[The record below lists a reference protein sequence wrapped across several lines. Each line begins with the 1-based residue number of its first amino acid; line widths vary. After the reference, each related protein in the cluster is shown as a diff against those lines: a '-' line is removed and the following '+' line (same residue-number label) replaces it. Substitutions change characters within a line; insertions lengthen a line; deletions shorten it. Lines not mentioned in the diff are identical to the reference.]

1 MEAHMLTLLDNPTFM
16 LGLLVAFAAGALLM
30 IVTLMAFDA
39 FEARRTGQP
48 KRPRA
53 LPTNS
58 WGPGPHGHSARAD
71 LRSAPR

>member
-1 MEAHMLTLLDNPTFM
+1 MLSLLNNPTFFV
-16 LGLLVAFAAGALLM
+16 GLLVAFAAGALLM
-30 IVTLMAFDA
+30 IATLMAFDA
-39 FEARRTGQP
+39 FETGRNGQA

>member
-1 MEAHMLTLLDNPTFM
+1 MLTLLNNPTFFV
-16 LGLLVAFAAGALLM
+16 GLLVAFAAGALLM
-30 IVTLMAFDA
+30 LGTLIAFDA
-39 FEARRTGQP
+39 LEARRTDQP

-71 LRSAPR
+71 LRSGPR